1 MAYKTKNKSGSFTVP
16 DKNTQ
21 NRKTNSST
29 NKKVT
34 SGSGGKSA
42 NLIADAYEVLAASID
57 KFYLEKKCTLKN
69 GKYIFSDIEDPR
81 MFISVKNSNRILE
94 IDESKEFTNNLRRF
108 LFSRFRLPLTKKN
121 GDYIYGMLYGQAQAE
136 RNTVVPIQRT
146 LRIGNEIYYNIGNRA
161 GEIIAISKN
170 GIVQKK
176 HPFIKPVYRKDMAE
190 NSDYDLSVQP
200 EKLLDFMCQIFNF
213 GRKDILLLTVY
224 LLSLFIGNKDLNII
238 LALAGPSGCGKST
251 AAIDITQLHDAR
263 EGKSPLLT
271 VPDKT
276 SDLALILHHFDCVA
290 LDNSGPLSTS
300 NSNLLAQ
307 AISSGSY
314 LYRLLYTAK
323 ELVSLDVS
331 CAVIITSVLDVVK
344 KDDLISRTLRLTPLK
359 FEGTKREEIGDHRE
373 KVAKMRKQV
382 MGCIFNALKEYLAV
396 EGTKKVTI
404 PSFIRLGTFYR
415 FAILMAPI
423 LGVTEDEMHQ
433 AFVENQLSNY
443 GDNASENFIIQEIV
457 KIVAAA
463 GGELIISARG
473 LYDILEENVSSSPR
487 AKEISANESVLS
499 KCLFDNTNLL
509 RSLGLEIDR
518 ISHKGKR
525 AIKFS
530 RTSNYSTL
538 SHPDIIDLFEGSS
551 EKFSDSSLNSESYDE
566 PKEKNSE
573 TVNKSSPDEA
583 DEFYGNFADS
593 DLDEI
598 DDSELEEVEE
608 YEEDEDSEE
617 YDPYEED
624 EYFEDEPD
632 NEEESDYPEYPGD
645 EGYCHEDTLGLTD
658 DEFSAIFK

>member
-1 MAYKTKNKSGSFTVP
+1 MTFNSKTKIKSGSFAVP

-21 NRKTNSST
+21 NRKTNNSV

-34 SGSGGKSA
+34 SGSGGTSA
-42 NLIADAYEVLAASID
+42 SLIADAYDALAASID

-69 GKYIFSDIEDPR
+69 GKYIFSDVEDPR
-81 MFISVKNSNRILE
+81 CFISVKNSNRILE

-121 GDYIYGMLYGQAQAE
+121 GDFVYGMLYGQAQAE

-224 LLSLFIGNKDLNII
+224 ILSLFIGNKDLNII

-404 PSFIRLGTFYR
+404 PSFVRLGTFYR

-473 LYDILEENVSSSPR
+473 LYDILEENISSSPR

-509 RSLGLEIDR
+509 RSLGLEIER

-530 RTSNYSTL
+530 RAINYSMP
-538 SHPDIIDLFEGSS
+538 SHPEIIDLFDDSS
-551 EKFSDSSLNSESYDE
+551 EKFSDASLNSESFDE
-566 PKEKNSE
+566 PKEE
-573 TVNKSSPDEA
+573 TINKSSPDEA
-583 DEFYGNFADS
+583 DEFYGDFADF
-593 DLDEI
+593 DFDES
-598 DDSELEEVEE
+598 DDSEPEEVED
-608 YEEDEDSEE
+608 YDEDEDSEE
-617 YDPYEED
+617 YYLYEED
-624 EYFEDEPD
+624 DYFEDEPD
-632 NEEESDYPEYPGD
+632 DCEEDSDYPEYPG
-645 EGYCHEDTLGLTD
+645 EEEYRHTDTLGLTD
-658 DEFSAIFK
+658 DEFDALFK